1 MFVLFVKIIQTL
13 ILFMKG
19 HQCHKINCATDKD
32 MVMLFETDKKVI
44 GKIIKEYRKQHNLT
58 QAQLAEKVDL
68 NEKQISRIEAG
79 INYPTYTTF
88 IKLLDKLNIDI
99 KLFEKDKKEKIS
111 PLENELINLIKGS
124 KNSELKLYIEII
136 SAVKNN
142 LNTK

>member
-1 MFVLFVKIIQTL
+1 MQIKAKIYL
-13 ILFMKG
+13 G
-19 HQCHKINCATDKD
+19 C
-32 MVMLFETDKKVI
+32 
-44 GKIIKEYRKQHNLT
+44 RKQHNLT

-99 KLFEKDKKEKIS
+99 NLFEKNTKEKIS

-124 KNSELKLYIEII
+124 SNSELKLFIEII
-136 SAVKNN
+136 SAIKNN
-142 LNTK
+142 LPIK